1 METIYDNIWRQAD
14 EECYKHDYPNE
25 YVNWHLET
33 DNYKSYKKMYPV
45 DIEFHRKCL
54 ASGITRYVCD
64 SSVELAIKVELLL
77 KAVKS
82 DLPILPQHYL
92 AVIKQMKQQHDL
104 RYCGTTVSTTI
115 QRTHDLK
122 NLHVLEQKFT
132 CLKRKRSKKHQ
143 NRLEDSEDY

>member
-1 METIYDNIWRQAD
+1 MEDIYDNIWRQAD

-33 DNYKSYKKMYPV
+33 DSYKACAKMYPI

-54 ASGITRYVCD
+54 ASGITRKVCD
-64 SSVELAIKVELLL
+64 PSVDLAIKVELLL

-104 RYCGTTVSTTI
+104 
-115 QRTHDLK
+115 K
-122 NLHVLEQKFT
+122 NLKLLKQKYT
-132 CLKRKRSKKHQ
+132 CLKRKRSKKSQ
-143 NRLEDSEDY
+143 SRLEDSEDY